1 MSSAN
6 HVMSAKR
13 QRRTVTRV
21 VALTLLLLSASPRA
35 HEIGTTQVV
44 VSFAGEGRY
53 EIQIVTDAVALVD
66 KLQAAGGEPPSG
78 ASDPARLQAG
88 MQALDS
94 RFRRRVVLT
103 FDGMPATPDIS
114 YSVAPAGAASSAPVA
129 TLRLTGAVPPGA
141 RGMRWSYGWTFAS
154 YAMTVHSD
162 RSGPPVTQWLE
173 GGQTSDEIA
182 FAAPAPHP
190 GRLRTAARYAAL
202 GFTHIV
208 PGGLDHVLFVLGIY
222 LLGRK
227 LRPVLWQVS
236 AFTLAHSI
244 TLGLSMLGVL
254 AVPPSIV
261 EPLIALSIAYVA
273 VENLFVTGLS
283 SRRIALVFAF
293 GLLHG
298 LGFAGALQELGLPR
312 AEFLTALVAFNA
324 GVEAGQIAVL
334 AAAFLVVGLPWGGRA
349 WYHRRIVVPASAL
362 IACVAVY
369 WTFER
374 LASVAAFTRTIAF
387 IVGWSAQI

>member
-1 MSSAN
+1 MDITNAPFGNRRARSAMLAAALA
-6 HVMSAKR
+6 VSLLTTSAH
-13 QRRTVTRV
+13 
-21 VALTLLLLSASPRA
+21 A
-35 HEIGTTQVV
+35 HEIGTTQVTA
-44 VSFAGEGRY
+44 SFGGDGRY
-53 EIQIVTDAVALVD
+53 EILITTDAVALVE
-66 KLQAAGGEPPSG
+66 KLHAAGGDSVSTG
-78 ASDPARLQAG
+78 SDPMRLAE

-94 RFRRRVVLT
+94 RFRGRVVLT
-103 FDGMPATPDIS
+103 FDGLPATPDIS
-114 YSVAPAGAASSAPVA
+114 YSVAPAGAASAPVA
-129 TLRLTGAVPPGA
+129 TVRLAGAVPPGA

-154 YAMTVHSD
+154 YAMTVRSD
-162 RSGPPVTQWLE
+162 RSGPPVTQWLA
-173 GGQTSDEIA
+173 GGETTDEIA
-182 FAAPAPHP
+182 LATPAPHS

-208 PGGLDHVLFVLGIY
+208 PGGLDHVLFVLGLY

-236 AFTLAHSI
+236 AFTVAHSI

-254 AVPPSIV
+254 AVSPSIV
-261 EPLIALSIAYVA
+261 EPLIALSLAYVA

-298 LGFAGALQELGLPR
+298 MGFAGALQELGLPR
-312 AEFLTALVAFNA
+312 AEFLMALIGFNA

-334 AAAFLVVGLPWGGRA
+334 AAAFLAAGLPWGGRA

-362 IACVAVY
+362 IACVAIY
-369 WTFER
+369 WTVER
-374 LASVAAFTRTIAF
+374 LASSAAFTRTIAF
-387 IVGWSAQI
+387 IVGWSAQM

>member
-1 MSSAN
+1 MKITNGVPSRKRWARSATL
-6 HVMSAKR
+6 VAALAISLLTASAH
-13 QRRTVTRV
+13 
-21 VALTLLLLSASPRA
+21 A
-35 HEIGTTQVV
+35 HEIGTTQIA
-44 VSFAGEGRY
+44 VSFADDGRY
-53 EIQIVTDAVALVD
+53 EILIVTDAVALVD
-66 KLQAAGGEPPSG
+66 KLQAAGGESPTG
-78 ASDPARLQAG
+78 GSDPARLQAE
-88 MQALDS
+88 MPALDS
-94 RFRRRVVLT
+94 RFRQRIVLT
-103 FDGMPATPDIS
+103 FDGLPATPHIS
-114 YSVAPAGAASSAPVA
+114 YSVAPAGAASAPVA

-154 YAMTVHSD
+154 YAMTVRSNP
-162 RSGPPVTQWLE
+162 SGPPVTQWLE

-182 FAAPAPHP
+182 LAAPAPPP

-236 AFTLAHSI
+236 AFTVAHSI

-273 VENLFVTGLS
+273 VENLFVTRLS

-298 LGFAGALQELGLPR
+298 MGFAGALQELGLPR
-312 AEFLTALVAFNA
+312 AEFLTALIAFNA

-334 AAAFLVVGLPWGGRA
+334 AGAFLMVGLPWGGRA
-349 WYHRRIVVPASAL
+349 WYHRRVVVPASAL
-362 IACVAVY
+362 IASVALY
-369 WTFER
+369 WTVER
-374 LASVAAFTRTIAF
+374 LASAAAFTRTIAF
-387 IVGWSAQI
+387 IVGWSAQM